1 MSREITISA
10 APSWGADGA
19 ALAAVVEN
27 GTIRLSWKRA
37 VGTAIAGYDVFRA
50 EDGAAAIVV
59 EAVKSAKHADRNVLG
74 GLTYT
79 YHVMAYDSSGRH
91 SPPSNSAVVAM
102 QMPDLS
108 SPSPAEPSHA

>member
-1 MSREITISA
+1 
-10 APSWGADGA
+10 
-19 ALAAVVEN
+19 
-27 GTIRLSWKRA
+27 
-37 VGTAIAGYDVFRA
+37 VGCAERGGGGVMLLTCRPPPGPGIAGYDVFRA
-50 EDGAAAIVV
+50 EDGGAAIVV
-59 EAVKSAKHADRNVLG
+59 EAVKGAKYADRTVLG

-91 SPPSNSAVVAM
+91 SPPSNSIVAAM